1 VSAAREFAGSELDA
15 RERRAV
21 RTLQDPPSAPGWN
34 HAEIADLLGPGS
46 RRAAAVLVATIA
58 RADGPSILFTR
69 RTEHLAQHAGQVSF
83 PGGGVESA
91 DADSIAAALRET
103 REEVGIDAALVQPFG
118 YLDCFETISG
128 YCVTPVVAQVD
139 PGYRA
144 TPDPREVADV
154 FEAPLAF
161 FLDPANRRQRRFDW
175 RGKTREVWEFAYN
188 DHIIWGATAAM
199 LLSLVRRIEATP

>member
-1 VSAAREFAGSELDA
+1 MIATADLDS
-15 RERRAV
+15 RVRRAV

-34 HAEIADLLGPGS
+34 HAEIADLLGPGP
-46 RRAAAVLVATIA
+46 RRDAAVLVATIA

-83 PGGGVESA
+83 PGGGIEA
-91 DADSIAAALRET
+91 KDANSVAAALRET
-103 REEVGIDAALVQPFG
+103 REEVGIEAAQVRPFG

-128 YCVTPVVAQVD
+128 YCVTPVVAEID

-144 TPDPREVADV
+144 APDPHEVADV

-161 FLDPANRRQRRFDW
+161 FLNPGNLRQRRFDW
-175 RGKTREVWEFAYN
+175 RGKTREVWEFAYD

>member
-1 VSAAREFAGSELDA
+1 MIATADLDS
-15 RERRAV
+15 RVRRAV
-21 RTLQDPPSAPGWN
+21 RTLRDPPCAPGWN
-34 HAEIADLLGPGS
+34 HAEIADLLGPGP
-46 RRAAAVLVATIA
+46 RRDAAVLVATIA
-58 RADGPSILFTR
+58 RVDGPSILFTQ

-83 PGGGVESA
+83 PGGGIEA
-91 DADSIAAALRET
+91 EDADSVAAALRET
-103 REEVGIDAALVQPFG
+103 REEVGIDAALVRPFG

-128 YCVTPVVAQVD
+128 YCVTPVVAQID
-139 PGYRA
+139 PAYRA

-161 FLDPANRRQRRFDW
+161 FLDPANLRQRRFDW

-188 DHIIWGATAAM
+188 GHIIWGATAAM

>member
-1 VSAAREFAGSELDA
+1 MSAAIDLDA
-15 RERRAV
+15 RVRRAV

-34 HAEIADLLGPGS
+34 HAEIADLLGPGP

-83 PGGGVESA
+83 PGGGIEA
-91 DADSIAAALRET
+91 EDADCVAAALRET
-103 REEVGIDAALVQPFG
+103 REEVGIEAALVRPFG

-128 YCVTPVVAQVD
+128 YCVTPVVAQID
-139 PGYRA
+139 PAYRPA
-144 TPDPREVADV
+144 PDSREVADV

-161 FLDPANRRQRRFDW
+161 FLDPANLRQRRFDW
-175 RGKTREVWEFAYN
+175 RGRTREVWEFAY
-188 DHIIWGATAAM
+188 DGRIIWGATAAM
-199 LLSLVRRIEATP
+199 LLSLVRRIEATS